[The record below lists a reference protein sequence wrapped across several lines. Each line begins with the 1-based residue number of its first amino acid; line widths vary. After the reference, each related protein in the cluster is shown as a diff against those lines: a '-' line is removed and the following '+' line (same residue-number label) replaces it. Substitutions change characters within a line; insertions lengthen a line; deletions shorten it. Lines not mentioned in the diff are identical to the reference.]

1 MLQSLVQPFWNKSL
15 MRHSPTALGWLKRW
29 SKSTDCSAIKR
40 INIFFFSIHRNNN
53 NNYNNTK
60 VCQHQY
66 NHHKHKSLLCHR
78 LHLMQLLL
86 LLMHSQRR
94 CMMRQQLSEP
104 PLHGMPLV
112 FSDALLVF
120 PQLVADAPRPGRLPI
135 RNGSYVSCQLSF
147 FMTRRVG
154 PASVGHAITSVVP
167 STRSFFG

>member
-1 MLQSLVQPFWNKSL
+1 MLQSLIQLFWNKNL

-40 INIFFFSIHRNNN
+40 INIFFSSIHRNNN
-53 NNYNNTK
+53 NNTNNNNYNNYKKYK

-78 LHLMQLLL
+78 LHLLQLLL

-94 CMMRQQLSEP
+94 CMMRKRLSEL

-120 PQLVADAPRPGRLPI
+120 PQLVADAP
-135 RNGSYVSCQLSF
+135 
-147 FMTRRVG
+147 
-154 PASVGHAITSVVP
+154 
-167 STRSFFG
+167 